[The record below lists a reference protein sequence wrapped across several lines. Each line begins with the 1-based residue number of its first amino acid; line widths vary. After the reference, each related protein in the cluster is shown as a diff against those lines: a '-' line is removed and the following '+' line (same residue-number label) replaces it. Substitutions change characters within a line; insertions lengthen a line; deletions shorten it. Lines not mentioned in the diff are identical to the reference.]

1 MSTKTDSNC
10 KSILEIVG
18 FLIENG
24 ATALEVAH
32 GDVSVKC
39 NLDRS
44 VLRTISAGDD
54 AGDEKDN
61 PEVLWKAFSES
72 TYYAGSDE

>member
-1 MSTKTDSNC
+1 MSTKTDVDC

-32 GDVSVKC
+32 GNVSVKC

-44 VLRTISAGDD
+44 VVRTTGAGDD
-54 AGDEKDN
+54 ADDKDN

-72 TYYAGSDE
+72 AYYAGSDE

>member
-1 MSTKTDSNC
+1 MSTKIDSNC

-44 VLRTISAGDD
+44 IVQTSGAGDD
-54 AGDEKDN
+54 VDEKDN

-72 TYYAGSDE
+72 AYYAGSDE